1 MAKFLVQI
9 RDVTFGYRVGG
20 FRLKVHELDID
31 AGEIIGCPEC
41 GVDLLVLGV
50 APIELEIV
58 IGEEGEWV
66 GM

>member
-1 MAKFLVQI
+1 MLPVCPACESEI
-9 RDVTFGYRVGG
+9 
-20 FRLKVHELDID
+20 ELDDMDID

-58 IGEEGEWV
+58 IGEEGEW
-66 GM
+66 GGL